1 MNRRKVLKA
10 FVAAP
15 FIGVGGSAVATV
27 RDEPLPSLAPIKA
40 EGSAVDYDPDY
51 LYTEDW
57 EAKYWEAQA
66 HIDKLYE
73 EMQSPQVVSYTVEGL
88 SPEDRVIGFAQ
99 PKT

>member
-15 FIGVGGSAVATV
+15 FIGVGGSAVAAV
-27 RDEPLPSLAPIKA
+27 RDVPMAATTPNEMTFESEPDFFYEGSGSLAPIKA
-40 EGSAVDYDPDY
+40 EGSEVDYDPDH

-66 HIDKLYE
+66 HIDRLYE
-73 EMQSPQVVSYTVEGL
+73 EMQS
-88 SPEDRVIGFAQ
+88 
-99 PKT
+99 KT